1 MVGDRN
7 TMMLK
12 VENLN
17 KPSNKKWKLIADI
30 MLYSLPLLNGIIVTM
45 PLEDVWQ
52 KWIMFGVNIA
62 IVAFKTVSKFT
73 SEQITEE

>member
-1 MVGDRN
+1 
-7 TMMLK
+7 MMLK

-30 MLYSLPLLNGIIVTM
+30 MLYSLPLLNGIIITM
-45 PLEDVWQ
+45 PLEDVTQ
-52 KWIMFGVNIA
+52 KWIMFGVNIT